1 MYYNYAFVETCASS
15 KYLGIKLDTKLDFKL
30 LIISTELKIFRSVG
44 ILSQLRSLFP
54 SSILLLLYFTLIHP
68 HLPYGLPLRGCIF
81 GSYLKK
87 LQSLQNKA
95 IQIISKN
102 SRRSPITKQC
112 HKLKVLKII
121 NLYTYEVAK
130 LMHQPTSLKLPPC
143 FTSIFT
149 NISDI
154 HARNT
159 RSKSKINFFLPKYST
174 TRCQKSIR
182 FQGPK
187 IWNSLSIELR
197 NQPFS
202 KFKSNLR
209 KLLVECKVVMNLYTL
224 FFLLIF

>member
-1 MYYNYAFVETCASS
+1 M
-15 KYLGIKLDTKLDFKL
+15 LGGMHPPLD
-30 LIISTELKIFRSVG
+30 R
-44 ILSQLRSLFP
+44 
-54 SSILLLLYFTLIHP
+54 H
-68 HLPYGLPLRGCIF
+68 HC
-81 GSYLKK
+81 
-87 LQSLQNKA
+87 LQNKA
-95 IQIISKN
+95 IQTISNN
-102 SRRSPITKQC
+102 SRRSPITKQY

-130 LMHQPTSLKLPPC
+130 LMHQHTSLKLPPC
-143 FTSIFT
+143 FTSIFA

-174 TRCQKSIR
+174 TRCQISIR

-197 NQPFS
+197 NQPFF

-209 KLLVECKVVMNLYTL
+209 KLLVECKAVMNLYTM
-224 FFLLIF
+224 FFCSFFRFLKCCF